1 MKIEE
6 IILCFFIYGF
16 LGWSCEV
23 AFAAVKQ
30 RKFINRGFLNGP
42 VCPIYGFGVVSV
54 VILLYKYRNNTMVLF
69 ISSVVLV
76 TFLEW
81 LTGLLLERIFHH
93 RWWDYSGLPFNIKGY
108 VCPLFSIIWGVA
120 CLIIIKY
127 LHPFVLKIVHWIP
140 EIFVMP
146 IDICLCITFIID
158 IVVTV
163 TEILKL
169 NLKLKNM
176 KEIAEDMRNL
186 SAYLGDNLSRN
197 VINSIEKQE
206 TIKQKIEDYR
216 EKYRELLRHPSYT
229 DRRILRAF
237 PKMNSLR
244 YKEQLQELKEFVEK
258 KRTDRD

>member
-1 MKIEE
+1 M
-6 IILCFFIYGF
+6 
-16 LGWSCEV
+16 
-23 AFAAVKQ
+23 
-30 RKFINRGFLNGP
+30 
-42 VCPIYGFGVVSV
+42 
-54 VILLYKYRNNTMVLF
+54 LLLLL
-69 ISSVVLV
+69 SVVLV

-81 LTGLLLERIFHH
+81 LTGLMLEKMFHH

-108 VCPLFSIIWGVA
+108 VCPQFSIIWGFA
-120 CLIIIKY
+120 CLIIVKY
-127 LHPFVLKIVHWIP
+127 VHPSVLKIIHWVP
-140 EIFVMP
+140 DAFVVP
-146 IDICLCITFIID
+146 IIICMCITFIAD

-176 KEIAEDMRNL
+176 KEIAKDMRNL
-186 SAYLGDNLSRN
+186 SAHLGDNLSRN